1 MTYRSSWP
9 LLALA
14 LVSMPGL
21 MACSSSTKQEP
32 VVASSAGQ
40 SNYALRYPNSVDAL
54 RNEYGTKRQEAHA
67 FVGNFARY
75 PDELSGARAED
86 VWPVLERADEA
97 GRSGS
102 YVQERR
108 SLENVRAFFNEE
120 RDDIGRRVAGSAQ
133 YVAQQKGCANVE
145 VGGAANAALKD
156 AVDKRIEKRLR
167 EHNEGHAAL
176 ERLRPTLGKERSEK
190 LEKQADEV
198 AEASY
203 LVYVALPDAKTRL
216 NAQLTEVEQVRKTL
230 DAGLTSEGK
239 FQATP
244 GITEVD
250 RKASNDR
257 VTALNRSKG
266 QLDSVAAQGQELSK
280 RIDADLKDA
289 QKEYADAFAA
299 LKARWQSSGGA
310 APAPAPRQ
318 SSAGAGY
325 AAR

>member
-1 MTYRSSWP
+1 MTHRTSWP

-14 LVSMPGL
+14 LAAMPGFV
-21 MACSSSTKQEP
+21 ACSSSTKQEP
-32 VVASSAGQ
+32 VVASAAGQ
-40 SNYALRYPNSVDAL
+40 SNYALHYPTAVDTL
-54 RNEYGTKRQEAHA
+54 RTDYGTKRQEARTL
-67 FVGNFARY
+67 VGNFPRY
-75 PDELSGARAED
+75 PDEMSGARSED

-108 SLENVRAFFNEE
+108 SLENVRTFFNEE

-167 EHNEGHAAL
+167 EHNEGQAAL
-176 ERLRPTLGKERSEK
+176 ERLRPTLGKERSDK

-203 LVYVALPDAKTRL
+203 LVYIALPEIKTRL
-216 NAQLTEVEQVRKTL
+216 NEQLAEAEQVRKTL
-230 DAGLTSEGK
+230 DAGLTSEGQ

-244 GITEVD
+244 GITDVD

-257 VTALNRSKG
+257 VTALNSSKG
-266 QLDSVAAQGQELSK
+266 KLDGVVAQGQELSK
-280 RIDADLKDA
+280 RLDADIKDA

-299 LKARWQSSGGA
+299 LKTRFQSSGGA
-310 APAPAPRQ
+310 APAPRQ
-318 SSAGAGY
+318 SNAGAKV